1 MNQAVLNR
9 ARKDKFLFVLDI
21 PNALKNIQDPILGS
35 TYSADPIEFTIVGSP
50 VPKISVPSKEVP
62 FGGQVYN
69 VSTLSRPSYGPFNVK
84 FLLDNGYQN
93 YWILWNWLNLFN
105 NNTNSTTNLT
115 QVNSNVNGNYIS
127 NPMSDYTSSFV
138 IYTLDEFN
146 NKLLSFTYKQAFI
159 TGLTE
164 FDFSYQEPG
173 EISCTASFAFNQLDV
188 QLIKNVNISN
198 C

>member
-9 ARKDKFLFVLDI
+9 ARKDKFLFVLDV
-21 PNALKNIQDPILGS
+21 PNALKKMEDSVLQTS
-35 TYSADPIEFTIVGSP
+35 YSADPIEFTIVGSP
-50 VPKISVPSKEVP
+50 VPKISIPPKEVP
-62 FGGQVYN
+62 FGGQVYHA
-69 VSTLSRPSYGPFNVK
+69 SSMSRPTYGPFNVK

-105 NNTNSTTNLT
+105 ENTSSTSQLT
-115 QVNSNVNGNYIS
+115 QINKGFVS
-127 NPMSDYTSSFV
+127 NPMSDYTSNFT

-146 NKLLSFTYKQAFI
+146 NKLMSFTYTQAFI
-159 TGLTE
+159 IGLSE

-173 EISCTASFAFNQLDV
+173 EISCSAAFSFNQLQV
-188 QLIKNVNISN
+188 QLIKNVNIPS

>member
-21 PNALKNIQDPILGS
+21 PNALKNIEDPVLQS
-35 TYSADPIEFTIVGSP
+35 SYTADPIEFTIVGSP

-62 FGGQVYN
+62 FGGQTYH
-69 VSTLSRPSYGPFNVK
+69 VSSLTRPTYGPFSVK

-105 NNTNSTTNLT
+105 DNTTSTSQLT
-115 QVNSNVNGNYIS
+115 QVNNGYVS
-127 NPMSDYTSSFV
+127 NPMSDFTSNFT

-146 NKLLSFTYKQAFI
+146 NKLMSFTYTQAFI
-159 TGLTE
+159 TGLSE

-173 EISCTASFAFNQLDV
+173 EISCSASFAFNQLQV
-188 QLIKNVNISN
+188 QLMKNVNIPS